1 MFKMLFYYFYLFL
14 SKNLCNFVPNFE
26 QYVYFIRVKMNRRFY
41 VISYDLK
48 ISGRDYTS
56 LYEAIKSY
64 NEWQHPLESTWI
76 VYTSETANAI
86 SAKLRS
92 DGKMDNSDLLFVCA
106 LEINDRQGWL
116 DKSVWNWIKSH
127 IK

>member
-1 MFKMLFYYFYLFL
+1 MK
-14 SKNLCNFVPNFE
+14 
-26 QYVYFIRVKMNRRFY
+26 RRFY

-48 ISGRDYTS
+48 IPGRDYTS
-56 LYEAIKSY
+56 LYDAIKSY
-64 NEWQHPLESTWI
+64 DDWQHPLESTWI
-76 VYTSETANAI
+76 LYTTESANEI

-106 LEINDRQGWL
+106 LDINDRQGWL

-127 IK
+127 L

>member
-1 MFKMLFYYFYLFL
+1 MIPIAICSSFA
-14 SKNLCNFVPNFE
+14 SK
-26 QYVYFIRVKMNRRFY
+26 
-41 VISYDLK
+41 
-48 ISGRDYTS
+48 

-76 VYTSETANAI
+76 VCTSETANDI

-116 DKSVWNWIKSH
+116 DKSVWNWIKTR
-127 IK
+127 IE

>member
-1 MFKMLFYYFYLFL
+1 
-14 SKNLCNFVPNFE
+14 
-26 QYVYFIRVKMNRRFY
+26 MNRRFY

-48 ISGRDYTS
+48 ILGRDYTS

-76 VYTSETANAI
+76 VYTSETANDI

-116 DKSVWNWIKSH
+116 DKSVWNWIKTR
-127 IK
+127 IE